1 MSSVNI
7 LRPGNVRCEWGGVM
21 GIRKLSMPG
30 KLARDRKGAVA
41 AEFGLVMP
49 LFISMFMGMVEYS
62 FVYFTYGAMQSATR
76 DVTRQLAV
84 NTLSTAQA
92 TGEVKDRMPAWA
104 RSAVTV
110 LVTSTTPANPAT
122 NVITVRVDVP
132 IGDSSP
138 LSFFT
143 RTQSGSISSSVE
155 MKQELPFVEAG
166 A

>member
-1 MSSVNI
+1 
-7 LRPGNVRCEWGGVM
+7 M
-21 GIRKLSMPG
+21 GILKFSMPG
-30 KLARDRKGAVA
+30 KLARDRKGVVA

-62 FVYFTYGAMQSATR
+62 FVYFTYGSMQSATR
-76 DVTRQLAV
+76 DVARQLAV
-84 NTLSTAQA
+84 NTMTTTQA
-92 TGEVKDRMPAWA
+92 TTEVKERMPAWA
-104 RSAVTV
+104 RNAVTV

-143 RTQSGSISSSVE
+143 KTQTGAISSSIE